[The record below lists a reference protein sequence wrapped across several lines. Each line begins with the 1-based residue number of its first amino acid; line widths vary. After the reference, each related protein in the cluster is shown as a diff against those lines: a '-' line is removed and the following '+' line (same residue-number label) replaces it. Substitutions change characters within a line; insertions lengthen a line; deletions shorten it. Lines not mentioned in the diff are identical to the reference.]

1 MIRPGLRE
9 RAAARERRR
18 GDRLL
23 AVARSGELS
32 RLSCAV
38 WFGLSLEAVDALRRE
53 GTLSARA

>member
-1 MIRPGLRE
+1 MRPGFVVRA
-9 RAAARERRR
+9 RAAARAR

-38 WFGLSLEAVDALRRE
+38 WFGLDVEAVDRLRLE
-53 GTLSARA
+53 GAASR